1 MPCFTNVLA
10 MIRNLFFLSLML
22 TSGLTKAQDTIAY
35 VIEPSYDFIKSD
47 ANEIHN
53 SVTLAPFFEK
63 LYQVKKLK
71 KTTVN
76 ILQIGDSHIQA
87 DFLSGTTRR
96 LIQLEFGNA
105 GRGLVFPGRVGRTNE
120 SPTVYSS
127 SSASWETK
135 RIIYTNQPL
144 PIGIGSM
151 TLQTKQA
158 GASLLLKTKSGDGI
172 SYAFNKVT
180 FLFQKDFNSYNLVV
194 KDSVGEYLA
203 YVGPYTFETTNT
215 SRILLP
221 FATSQIEFQTLQSTP
236 SQNQFVLFG
245 INLENSKPG
254 VIYHATGGNGAK
266 VKHYLE
272 AAYFA
277 EQTKELS
284 PDLIIISL
292 GTNEAIEHPYVD
304 PRFTE
309 QLNAFLS
316 QIRNQNPNA
325 QFLLTTPADFYKKK
339 TRRNPG
345 VEVIRDKI
353 IEYATENNLAYWDLY
368 TSAGG
373 KHSAD
378 LWKKNSLLQND
389 GIHFTKAGYE
399 LQGSLLYEALI
410 KGFNEYVLYR
420 YP

>member
-1 MPCFTNVLA
+1 MHCCTNEIA
-10 MIRNLFFLSLML
+10 MKRNLFFLSLVL
-22 TSGLTKAQDTIAY
+22 ASGLVKGQDTIAY
-35 VIEPSYDFIKSD
+35 AVTPAYDFIKSEE
-47 ANEIHN
+47 NEIHN
-53 SVTLAPFFEK
+53 SVSLAPFFEK
-63 LYQVKKLK
+63 LYQLK
-71 KTTVN
+71 KTKNSTVN

-87 DFLSGTTRR
+87 DFLSSTTRR

-120 SPTVYSS
+120 SPTIYSS
-127 SSASWETK
+127 SSTNWETK

-144 PIGIGSM
+144 PIGIGAM

-158 GASLLLKTKSGDGI
+158 GATLSLRTKSSDGI

-194 KDSVGEYLA
+194 KDSLGEYLA

-221 FATSQIEFQTLQSTP
+221 FATNQIEFQTLQSTP

-272 AAYFA
+272 AVHFA
-277 EQTKELS
+277 EQSKELS
-284 PDLIIISL
+284 PDMIIISL
-292 GTNEAIEHPYVD
+292 GTNEAIEYPYVD
-304 PRFTE
+304 AKFKD
-309 QLNAFLS
+309 QLNTFVSVLK
-316 QIRNQNPNA
+316 RENPNA
-325 QFLLTTPADFYKKK
+325 QFLLTTPPDFYKKK

-345 VEVIRDKI
+345 VEVVRDKI

-368 TSAGG
+368 TSGGG

-378 LWKKNSLLQND
+378 LWKKNGLSQND

-399 LQGSLLYEALI
+399 LQGSLLYDALV
-410 KGFNEYVLYR
+410 KGYNEYVLYR

>member
-1 MPCFTNVLA
+1 MPCCTNEIA
-10 MIRNLFFLSLML
+10 MIRNLFFLSLVL
-22 TSGLTKAQDTIAY
+22 ASGLVWGQDTIAY
-35 VIEPSYDFIKSD
+35 AITPAYDFIKSEE
-47 ANEIHN
+47 NEIHN
-53 SVTLAPFFEK
+53 SVSLAPFFEK
-63 LYQVKKLK
+63 LYQLK
-71 KTTVN
+71 KTKNSTVN

-87 DFLSGTTRR
+87 DFLSSTTRR

-120 SPTVYSS
+120 SPTIYSS
-127 SSASWETK
+127 SSTNWETK

-144 PIGIGSM
+144 PIGIGAM

-158 GASLLLKTKSGDGI
+158 GATLSLRTKSSDGI

-194 KDSVGEYLA
+194 KDSMGEYLA

-221 FATSQIEFQTLQSTP
+221 FATNQIEFQTLQSTP

-272 AAYFA
+272 AVHFA
-277 EQTKELS
+277 EQSKELS
-284 PDLIIISL
+284 PDMIIISL
-292 GTNEAIEHPYVD
+292 GTNEAIEYPYVD
-304 PRFTE
+304 PKFKD
-309 QLNAFLS
+309 QLNTFVSVLK
-316 QIRNQNPNA
+316 RENPNA
-325 QFLLTTPADFYKKK
+325 QFLLTTPPDFYKKK

-353 IEYATENNLAYWDLY
+353 IEYAIENNLAYWDLY
-368 TSAGG
+368 TSGGG

-378 LWKKNSLLQND
+378 LWKKNGLLQND

-399 LQGSLLYEALI
+399 LQGSLLYDALV
-410 KGFNEYVLYR
+410 KGYNEYVLYR

>member
-1 MPCFTNVLA
+1 ML
-10 MIRNLFFLSLML
+10 RNLFFLSLL
-22 TSGLTKAQDTIAY
+22 LFPDLILGQDTIAY
-35 VIEPSYDFIKSD
+35 RPAPVYDFINVE

-53 SVTLAPFFEK
+53 SLSLAPFFEK
-63 LYQVKKLK
+63 LFQLK
-71 KTTVN
+71 KQHKSVVN

-87 DFLSGTTRR
+87 DFLSGATRK
-96 LIQLEFGNA
+96 LFQLEFGNA

-120 SPTVYSS
+120 SPSVYSS
-127 SSASWETK
+127 SQAIWEAK
-135 RIIYTNQPL
+135 RIIYIDQSL
-144 PIGIGSM
+144 PIGIGAM
-151 TLQTKQA
+151 TIQTKQA
-158 GASLLLKTKSGDGI
+158 GATIALKTKSNDGI
-172 SYAFNKVT
+172 NYAFNKVT
-180 FLFQKDFNSYNLVV
+180 FFFQKDLTSYNLVV

-203 YVGPYTFETTNT
+203 YVGPYTVESNNI

-221 FATSQIEFQTLQSTP
+221 FATSHIEFQTLQSTP

-245 INLENSKPG
+245 INLENSRPG
-254 VIYHATGGNGAK
+254 VIFHATGGNGAK

-272 AAYFA
+272 ASDFA

-292 GTNEAIEHPYVD
+292 GTNEAIDYPYVES
-304 PRFTE
+304 RFRD
-309 QLNAFLS
+309 QLNTFINRLKS
-316 QIRNQNPNA
+316 QNPNA
-325 QFLLTTPADFYKKK
+325 LFLLTTVADFYKKK

-345 VEVIRDKI
+345 VEVIRGKI
-353 IEYATENNLAYWDLY
+353 IEIATEHNLAYWDLY

-373 KHSAD
+373 KHAAD
-378 LWKKNSLLQND
+378 AWKKNNLIQND
-389 GIHFTKAGYE
+389 GIHFTKVGYE

>member
-1 MPCFTNVLA
+1 MPCCMNVIA
-10 MIRNLFFLSLML
+10 MIRNLFFLSLVL
-22 TSGLTKAQDTIAY
+22 ASGLVRGQDTIAY
-35 VIEPSYDFIKSD
+35 AIAPAYDFIKSEE
-47 ANEIHN
+47 NEIHN
-53 SVTLAPFFEK
+53 SVSIASFFEK
-63 LYQVKKLK
+63 LYQLK
-71 KTTVN
+71 KTKNSTVN

-87 DFLSGTTRR
+87 DFLSSATRR

-120 SPTVYSS
+120 SPTIYSS
-127 SSASWETK
+127 SSANWETK
-135 RIIYTNQPL
+135 RILYTNQPL
-144 PIGIGSM
+144 PIGIGAM

-158 GASLLLKTKSGDGI
+158 GATLSLRTKSSDGI

-194 KDSVGEYLA
+194 KDSLGEYLA

-221 FATSQIEFQTLQSTP
+221 FATNQIEFQTLQSTP

-272 AAYFA
+272 AVYFA
-277 EQTKELS
+277 EQSKELS

-292 GTNEAIEHPYVD
+292 GTNEAIEYPYVD
-304 PRFTE
+304 PKFKD
-309 QLNAFLS
+309 QLNTFVSVLK
-316 QIRNQNPNA
+316 RENPNA
-325 QFLLTTPADFYKKK
+325 QFLFTTPPDFYKKK

-353 IEYATENNLAYWDLY
+353 IEYAIENNLAYWDLY
-368 TSAGG
+368 TSGGG

-378 LWKKNSLLQND
+378 LWKKNGLLQND

-399 LQGSLLYEALI
+399 LQGSLLYEALV

>member
-1 MPCFTNVLA
+1 MPCFTNVIA
-10 MIRNLFFLSLML
+10 MIRNLFFLSLVL

-35 VIEPSYDFIKSD
+35 VIAPSYDFIKSET
-47 ANEIHN
+47 NELHN
-53 SVTLAPFFEK
+53 SVALAPFFEK

-71 KTTVN
+71 QSTVN
-76 ILQIGDSHIQA
+76 ILHIGDSHIQA
-87 DFLSGTTRR
+87 DFLSGTIRR

-120 SPTVYSS
+120 SPSVYSN
-127 SSASWETK
+127 SSANWETK

-158 GASLLLKTKSGDGI
+158 GASLLLKTKSSDGI

-180 FLFQKDFNSYNLVV
+180 FLFQKDFTSYNLVV
-194 KDSVGEYLA
+194 KDSLGEYLA

-221 FATSQIEFQTLQSTP
+221 FATHQIEFQTLQSTP

-272 AAYFA
+272 ATQFA

-292 GTNEAIEHPYVD
+292 GTNEAIEYPYVD
-304 PRFTE
+304 PKFTE
-309 QLNAFLS
+309 QLNTFLS
-316 QIRNQNPNA
+316 QLRNQNPNA
-325 QFLLTTPADFYKKK
+325 QFLLTTPTDFYKKK

-353 IEYATENNLAYWDLY
+353 ILYATEYNLAYWDLY

-410 KGFNEYVLYR
+410 KGFNEYILYR